1 MWTKRT
7 RFRFGGHLTEY
18 FALAA
23 SLMVMTAF
31 GSELKIKVQSFP
43 PGQDL
48 KPGVAVL
55 LSVDGLEEGQ
65 VATWHRV
72 AVEGDVVLT
81 LDRYHLFAGTASG
94 PRTFIV
100 QVAAPGADPFAIT
113 SFAYGTKE
121 DPAPNPTPTPV
132 PPGEKLV
139 VIVAESLKPNP
150 DHVLAAA
157 KLGLWLT
164 QKEKPFRRTDPNQK
178 EAGKTPAWLQVV
190 LDSGKPLPV
199 LAVVAKSSAG
209 VYSVVGV
216 EPLPKTLD
224 AAKANLAKWG
234 VE

>member
-1 MWTKRT
+1 MKQSEKLRI
-7 RFRFGGHLTEY
+7 GGYLIGF

-23 SLMVMTAF
+23 SLLVMTAF
-31 GSELKIKVQSFP
+31 GGELKINVQSFP

-48 KPGVAVL
+48 RPGVAVL

-72 AVEGDVVLT
+72 SVEGDVVLK
-81 LDRYHLFAGTASG
+81 LDRYHLFAGTAPG
-94 PRTFIV
+94 PRTFVV
-100 QVAAPGADPFAIT
+100 QVAAPGADPFALA
-113 SFAYGTKE
+113 SFQYGE
-121 DPAPNPTPTPV
+121 GDDGPDPPVPPV

-139 VIVAESLKPNP
+139 VIVAESLKPDP
-150 DHVLAAA
+150 DNVLAAA

-164 QKEKPFRRTDPNQK
+164 QEEKPFRRTDPNQK
-178 EAGKTPAWLQVV
+178 EGGKTPAWLQAV

-209 VYSVVGV
+209 AYSVVGV
-216 EPLPKTLD
+216 DPLPKTLED
-224 AAKANLAKWG
+224 SIAFLKKHG